1 MWNKVSVQVSSFSN
15 LSRWLLSSLK
25 KWLTWAY
32 RMRTCNEGFKSTKW
46 KESLLRQTD
55 RQANKQEG
63 NSKTYIVSFCF
74 HELLL
79 QTLPMEIKLQLSF
92 CLLSSPANQSYFP
105 SSFSES
111 YLLHSN
117 WEIFNYSPARF
128 KQKSPFSSLKINTS
142 LECQGVDFLRNV
154 EVINLT
160 EGSIWVFHSMGMNPL
175 FLFFFFVF
183 VFILGDVGVF
193 SVSFSRWTGLE
204 G

>member
-1 MWNKVSVQVSSFSN
+1 MSSFSN
-15 LSRWLLSSLK
+15 LLSSFFIEEMIDLG
-25 KWLTWAY
+25 LQ
-32 RMRTCNEGFKSTKW
+32 NEASGQRNGRRACL
-46 KESLLRQTD
+46 ERQTD
-55 RQANKQEG
+55 KQT
-63 NSKTYIVSFCF
+63 SKKATVKLILVSFCF
-74 HELLL
+74 DELLL

-160 EGSIWVFHSMGMNPL
+160 EGSI
-175 FLFFFFVF
+175 
-183 VFILGDVGVF
+183 
-193 SVSFSRWTGLE
+193 
-204 G
+204 

>member
-1 MWNKVSVQVSSFSN
+1 
-15 LSRWLLSSLK
+15 
-25 KWLTWAY
+25 
-32 RMRTCNEGFKSTKW
+32 MRICNEGFRSTKW
-46 KESLLRQTD
+46 KKNLLRKTD
-55 RQANKQEG
+55 RQT
-63 NSKTYIVSFCF
+63 SKKATVKHIVFFCF

-160 EGSIWVFHSMGMNPL
+160 EGSI
-175 FLFFFFVF
+175 
-183 VFILGDVGVF
+183 
-193 SVSFSRWTGLE
+193 
-204 G
+204 